1 MKVKNVTEQNYA
13 INKAVQID
21 VNTPNENDGYILP
34 DQTLD
39 LAKSLTLNELESS
52 EQLREGVNS
61 GALVFVINGLEIDQS
76 ESMQIYESGS
86 SEWAKIFI
94 PEINQSNLYEG
105 LASGFLYV
113 KNCLIG

>member
-1 MKVKNVTEQNYA
+1 MKVKNVTGTNYA
-13 INKAVQID
+13 INKTVQID
-21 VNTPNENDGYILP
+21 VNTPNINDGYILP

-39 LAKSLTLNELESS
+39 LTKSLTLAELDSAQ
-52 EQLREGVNS
+52 QLRDGLKS
-61 GALVFVINGLEIDQS
+61 GSLVFVINGLQVDQS
-76 ESMQIYESGS
+76 ESIQIYESGH
-86 SEWAKIFI
+86 SEWAKIFV